1 MRARLSG
8 SLGAKLLVGQLLV
21 VIAGA
26 LTLLLVALLLGPGI
40 FRGHVRDALGY
51 VPPEVGR
58 HLDMAFHTATLISLA
73 VAVAASV
80 ATAVALSWV
89 VSAHVVQ
96 PVRALAAAAQRIAR
110 GTHTARVPIR
120 GTDEL
125 AQLAEAFNEMAG
137 SLEHAEAIRP
147 QLLADV
153 AHEPRTPL
161 ATVESYVEALAD
173 GVLAAD
179 AENWSAIRSETAR
192 LSRLVNDLQRVSR
205 AEAHQLDLHPAP
217 TDPGELV
224 QDAVKAARPAFAT
237 KGVAL
242 ETDVQTNLLMV
253 DVDRERIAE
262 VLANLLTNALR
273 HTPPGGTV
281 QASAGQRV
289 DRIEIVVAD
298 NGEGIGAEH
307 LDSVFERSTASTP
320 HARGPAAEPASALP
334 SSVRSS
340 RPTAVRSKRVARAPG
355 EAPPSPSGSRSL
367 ARGHRARAQAR
378 QRAHRTSGGQCLGV
392 LDATE
397 ASDPEEPWPTAVRWR
412 LPHSGWTSSSRSS
425 PKRSPRHWRL
435 I

>member
-8 SLGAKLLVGQLLV
+8 SLGAKLLLGQLLV

-80 ATAVALSWV
+80 ATALALSWV
-89 VSAHVVQ
+89 VSARVVQ

-110 GTHTARVPIR
+110 GTHTARVPVR

-125 AQLAEAFNEMAG
+125 AQLAGAFNEMAT
-137 SLEHAEAIRP
+137 SLEHAEQIRR

-153 AHEPRTPL
+153 AHELRTPL

-179 AENWSAIRSETAR
+179 AENWGAIRSETAR
-192 LSRLVNDLQRVSR
+192 LNRLVNDLQRVSR

-217 TDPGELV
+217 TDPAELV
-224 QDAVKAARPAFAT
+224 QDAVKAAGPAFAT

-242 ETDVQTNLLMV
+242 ESEIETNLPMV

-262 VLANLLTNALR
+262 VLSNLLTNALR
-273 HTPPGGTV
+273 HTPAGGAV
-281 QASAGQRV
+281 QASVRQRA

-298 NGEGIGAEH
+298 NGEGITAEH
-307 LDSVFERSTASTP
+307 LDRVFERFY
-320 HARGPAAEPASALP
+320 RIDPA
-334 SSVRSS
+334 
-340 RPTAVRSKRVARAPG
+340 
-355 EAPPSPSGSRSL
+355 
-367 ARGHRARAQAR
+367 RARA
-378 QRAHRTSGGQCLGV
+378 SGGTGIGLAIVRAIVEAHGGTVNASSDGAGQG
-392 LDATE
+392 ATF
-397 ASDPEEPWPTAVRWR
+397 TVR
-412 LPHSGWTSSSRSS
+412 LPMGQSRGPYGGPGATASS
-425 PKRSPRHWRL
+425 PH
-435 I
+435 

>member
-8 SLGAKLLVGQLLV
+8 SLGAKLLLGQLLV

-51 VPPEVGR
+51 VPPDVGR

-80 ATAVALSWV
+80 ATALALSWV
-89 VSAHVVQ
+89 VSARVVQ

-110 GTHTARVPIR
+110 GAHTARVPVR

-125 AQLAEAFNEMAG
+125 AQLAEAFNDMAA
-137 SLEHAEAIRP
+137 SLEHAEQIRR

-153 AHEPRTPL
+153 AHELRTPL

-192 LSRLVNDLQRVSR
+192 LNRLVNDLQQVSR

-224 QDAVKAARPAFAT
+224 QDAVKAAQPAFAT
-237 KGVAL
+237 KGVTL
-242 ETDVQTNLLMV
+242 ESDIQVNLPMV
-253 DVDRERIAE
+253 DVDRERVAE

-281 QASAGQRV
+281 QASVGQHV
-289 DRIEIVVAD
+289 DRIEIAVAD
-298 NGEGIGAEH
+298 TGEGIAAEH
-307 LDSVFERSTASTP
+307 LDRVFERFY
-320 HARGPAAEPASALP
+320 RIDPA
-334 SSVRSS
+334 
-340 RPTAVRSKRVARAPG
+340 
-355 EAPPSPSGSRSL
+355 
-367 ARGHRARAQAR
+367 RARA
-378 QRAHRTSGGQCLGV
+378 SGGTGIGLAIVRAIVEAHGGTV
-392 LDATE
+392 E
-397 ASDPEEPWPTAVRWR
+397 ASSGGTGRGATFTVR
-412 LPHSGWTSSSRSS
+412 LPMVQS
-425 PKRSPRHWRL
+425 PAAREPHR
-435 I
+435 